1 MPKVLIIEDDVD
13 TSRLMGKLL
22 SQNGY
27 QVLAAIDAYQGIN
40 LIRKERP
47 DLVILDLKMPAGGG
61 IGVLKSIRSSMLFSF
76 TTVVVVTASDDQE
89 LKKQVTELGV
99 QGYVQK
105 PFKNELLL
113 QVIRNALDNKT

>member
-13 TSRLMGKLL
+13 TSRLIGKLL
-22 SQNGY
+22 SQSGY

-76 TTVVVVTASDDQE
+76 TPVVVVTASDDQE

-113 QVIRNALDNKT
+113 QAIRNALDNKT

>member
-27 QVLAAIDAYQGIN
+27 QVLAAIDAYQGLN
-40 LIRKERP
+40 MIRKERP

-61 IGVLKSIRSSMLFSF
+61 ISVLKSIRSSMLFSF
-76 TTVVVVTASDDQE
+76 TTVVVVTALDGQE
-89 LKKQVTELGV
+89 MKKQVTELGV

-113 QVIRNALDNKT
+113 QAIRNALDNKT

>member
-13 TSRLMGKLL
+13 TSRLIGKLL

-27 QVLAAIDAYQGIN
+27 QVLAAIDAYQGLN
-40 LIRKERP
+40 MIRKERP
-47 DLVILDLKMPAGGG
+47 GLVILDLKMPAGGG
-61 IGVLKSIRSSMLFSF
+61 ISVLKSIRSSMLFSF
-76 TTVVVVTASDDQE
+76 TPVVVVTALDDQE
-89 LKKQVTELGV
+89 MKKQVTELGV

-113 QVIRNALDNKT
+113 RVIRDALDNKT

>member
-13 TSRLMGKLL
+13 TSRLIGKLL

-27 QVLAAIDAYQGIN
+27 QALAAIDAYQGIN

-47 DLVILDLKMPAGGG
+47 DLVVLDLKMPAGGG
-61 IGVLKSIRSSMLFSF
+61 INVLKSIRNSMLFNF
-76 TTVVVVTASDDQE
+76 TPVVVVTASEDQE
-89 LKKQVTELGV
+89 MKKQVTEMGV

-113 QVIRNALDNKT
+113 QAIRNALDNKT

>member
-13 TSRLMGKLL
+13 TSRLIGKLL

-47 DLVILDLKMPAGGG
+47 DLVVLDLKMPAGGG
-61 IGVLKSIRSSMLFSF
+61 INVLKTVRSSLLYSF
-76 TTVVVVTASDDQE
+76 TPVVVVTALDDQE
-89 LKKQVTELGV
+89 MKKQVTELGV

-113 QVIRNALDNKT
+113 QAIRNALDNKT